1 MQKRFKRRA
10 LSIIFSIVII
20 NLIGFGI
27 IIPLLPFYAE
37 RLGAS
42 EVEIGFLFAS
52 FSIAQL
58 LASPFLGALADRFG
72 RRPMLVMSLLGTTA
86 GFVLLAVANSLW
98 LLFLSR
104 IIDGLSGGNVT
115 IARAYVADV
124 LEEHERAKGYGMLGA
139 AFGIG
144 FIAGPLLGGLLVPL
158 DLSAPAWAA
167 AALAFIAMVATAGW
181 LPETVQRHR
190 EMQQATVWQQ
200 LKELR
205 RFPRMRAFLVADF
218 LMWAAVSVYQTTFAL
233 FVFRRFG
240 LSADQVSYAIAF
252 LGVVGVLTQGGLVRV
267 VVPRLG
273 EHRSLWIGLLLMGTG
288 LAIATVMPSPLL
300 FLAVLVPSSIGSG
313 MATPAMLSLLSAQV
327 PPEYQGR
334 LQGVTGSVESLS
346 RIVGPIWGNGLLR
359 FSLYAS
365 YLSAAAVIILLGF
378 WVAFFLPS
386 KASSTA
392 PR

>member
-1 MQKRFKRRA
+1 MQERFKKRA

-190 EMQQATVWQQ
+190 EMRQATVWQQ
-200 LKELR
+200 LKELG
-205 RFPRMRAFLVADF
+205 RFPGMRAFLVADF

-288 LAIATVMPSPLL
+288 LAVATVMPSPLL

-327 PPEYQGR
+327 PTEYQGR

-365 YLSAAAVIILLGF
+365 YLSAAAVIILLGL
-378 WVAFFLPS
+378 WVAYFLPS
-386 KASSTA
+386 KVSSTV
-392 PR
+392 R